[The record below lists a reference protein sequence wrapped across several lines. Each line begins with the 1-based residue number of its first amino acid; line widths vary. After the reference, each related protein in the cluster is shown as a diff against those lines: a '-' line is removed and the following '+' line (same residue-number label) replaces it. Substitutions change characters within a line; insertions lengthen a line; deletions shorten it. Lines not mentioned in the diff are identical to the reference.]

1 MEKRDPRLSNTRVRV
16 NERIRASEIR
26 LIDEDG
32 SQLGIMTP
40 DRAIQMARAKELD
53 LVEIAPQANPP
64 VCRILNFGK
73 YLYQQDK
80 KAQEARRH
88 QRQTQLKEIKFRPK
102 TDEHDYQF
110 KKNHIA
116 RFLDSGHMVKATVMY
131 RGREIHHVDVGRRIL
146 DRLLGELGDFC
157 SVERTPKLEGR
168 NLSMI
173 LTPKRQHG
181 REPARSGAAAG
192 S

>member
-1 MEKRDPRLSNTRVRV
+1 MEKRGPNPQALRVRI
-16 NERIRASEIR
+16 NERIRAPEIR
-26 LIDEDG
+26 VIDEDG
-32 SQLGIMTP
+32 SQLGIMP
-40 DRAIQMARAKELD
+40 PERAVTMARAKDLD

-110 KKNHIA
+110 KKNHIV
-116 RFLDSGHMVKATVMY
+116 RFLGSGHMVKATVMY
-131 RGREIHHVDVGRRIL
+131 RGREINHVEVGRRIL
-146 DRLLGELGDFC
+146 DRLLTELGDHC
-157 SVERTPKLEGR
+157 SIERTARLEGR

-181 REPARSGAAAG
+181 RDATRSTAGAA

>member
-1 MEKRDPRLSNTRVRV
+1 MEKRVPSPQAIRIRI
-16 NERIRASEIR
+16 NERIRAPEIR
-26 LIDEDG
+26 LIDDDG
-32 SQLGIMTP
+32 TQLGIMSP
-40 DRAIQMARAKELD
+40 ERAVGLARAKDLD

-110 KKNHIA
+110 KKNHIV
-116 RFLDSGHMVKATVMY
+116 RFLGSGHMVKATVMY
-131 RGREIHHVDVGRRIL
+131 RGREINHVEVGRRIL
-146 DRLLGELGDFC
+146 DRLVGELGESC
-157 SVERTPKLEGR
+157 SIERSPKLEGR

-181 REPARSGAAAG
+181 SPAARSGAGAG
-192 S
+192 T